1 MDLLEWSSR
10 YLRLTLGYLGVAPS
24 QQQLHRLSVYLYWG
38 FLPSIKSLG
47 VSSARHKNPRCDVR
61 PFKICKSQVQP
72 GQQFSA
78 INSRQNQNQ
87 CLVGSGSRYRFELG
101 FV

>member
-47 VSSARHKNPRCDVR
+47 GFHRHGIKIQDAMCARSKFANPRSNQVSSFR
-61 PFKICKSQVQP
+61 PSTPAKIRTN
-72 GQQFSA
+72 A
-78 INSRQNQNQ
+78 
-87 CLVGSGSRYRFELG
+87 L
-101 FV
+101 